1 MAAAVVVVGKILKLP
16 LDLIILS
23 VERVGL
29 IQPSTAPMVQVVAV
43 ADQAGIRSLALNLQP
58 VALAAAMAAAAA
70 VAAIVAALAPSQQV
84 RALAVLSSSP
94 TRRQDRPALRPVP
107 APLPQS
113 VSMAVMFALLGF
125 ASLRG
130 RDRPK
135 WRSAQRLAL
144 AQRPVLEI
152 V

>member
-94 TRRQDRPALRPVP
+94 IH
-107 APLPQS
+107 PQE
-113 VSMAVMFALLGF
+113 
-125 ASLRG
+125 
-130 RDRPK
+130 
-135 WRSAQRLAL
+135 RLAP
-144 AQRPVLEI
+144 RPGPVLLLP
-152 V
+152 